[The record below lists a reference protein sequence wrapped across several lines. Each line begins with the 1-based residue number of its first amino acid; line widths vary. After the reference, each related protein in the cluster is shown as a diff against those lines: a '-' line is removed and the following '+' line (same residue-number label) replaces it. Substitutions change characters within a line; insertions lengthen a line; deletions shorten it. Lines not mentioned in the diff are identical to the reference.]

1 MTRKPWTTAELREL
15 VRMAGSGISYREIGS
30 ALGRSYASITQRIYQ
45 YRAAR
50 GQRMAPQWTT
60 GDERRLLRLVSN
72 GATAKEA
79 ARSLGRTPQ
88 AVYSRLRNIR
98 KRA

>member
-1 MTRKPWTTAELREL
+1 MSRRAWTTAELREL
-15 VRMAGSGISYREIGS
+15 VRMAGSGVSYRDIGTVLS
-30 ALGRSYASITQRIYQ
+30 RSYASITQRIYQ

-50 GQRMAPQWTT
+50 GQRMAPPWT
-60 GDERRLLRLVSN
+60 GGNERRLLRLVGN

-79 ARSLGRTPQ
+79 ARALGRTPQ
-88 AVYSRLRNIR
+88 AVYSRLCKIR

>member
-1 MTRKPWTTAELREL
+1 MKKPWTTAELRTL
-15 VRMAGSGISYREIGS
+15 LQLAGSGISYREIG
-30 ALGRSYASITQRIYQ
+30 ATLGRSYASVTQRIYQ
-45 YRAAR
+45 HRVAR
-50 GQRMAPQWTT
+50 GQRMAPPWTI
-60 GDERRLLRLVSN
+60 GDERRLLRLVGS

-88 AVYSRLRNIR
+88 AVYSRLCKIR